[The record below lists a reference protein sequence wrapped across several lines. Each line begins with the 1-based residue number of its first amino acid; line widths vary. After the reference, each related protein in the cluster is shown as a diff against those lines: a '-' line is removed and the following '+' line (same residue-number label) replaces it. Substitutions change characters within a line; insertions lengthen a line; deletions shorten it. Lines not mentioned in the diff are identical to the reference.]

1 MGLMANESNSKF
13 SSFLNWLDRLPDWRF
28 TSTLYLLRWLVI
40 VPISLVLWP
49 FSSSAAAFH
58 GDGDPWEYLLP
69 FLVVAPTLETL
80 IECTLPYW
88 VLNKVLNVRREPHWP
103 FVFVSATAMVV
114 LHPLVP
120 TVIVFAFITGAF
132 LAYVYAHFAP
142 TSHLKAFLHT
152 AVFHAGINLV
162 GWTMIFVQSLT

>member
-1 MGLMANESNSKF
+1 MADKSSSKL
-13 SSFLNWLDRLPDWRF
+13 SQFLTWLNILPAWQF
-28 TSTLYLLRWLVI
+28 TGTLYFLRWLVI
-40 VPISLVLWP
+40 VPVALVLSP
-49 FSSSAAAFH
+49 FTSSDAEFH
-58 GDGDPWEYLLP
+58 GSGDPWQYFLP

-88 VLNKVLNVRREPHWP
+88 VLSNVLNVRREPYWP

-114 LHPLVP
+114 LHPLLP

-142 TSHLKAFLHT
+142 QSHFKAFLHT

-162 GWTMIFVQSLT
+162 GWTIILVQSLA